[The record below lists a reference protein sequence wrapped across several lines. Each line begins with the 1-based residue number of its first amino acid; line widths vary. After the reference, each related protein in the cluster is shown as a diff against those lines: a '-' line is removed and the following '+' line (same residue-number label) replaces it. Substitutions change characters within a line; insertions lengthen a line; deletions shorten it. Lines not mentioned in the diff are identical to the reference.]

1 MKPRINLLWVGRL
14 SKEKGCKDLV
24 YSAKYLDFKA
34 NVFILGDG
42 EEFNEIKNDK
52 KQIFKNLIL
61 GLWFLENLN
70 NNNPLNEGYYL
81 ID

>member
-1 MKPRINLLWVGRL
+1 MIIMDENR
-14 SKEKGCKDLV
+14 
-24 YSAKYLDFKA
+24 
-34 NVFILGDG
+34 
-42 EEFNEIKNDK
+42 FNEIKSDK

-61 GLWFLENLN
+61 GLWFSENLN